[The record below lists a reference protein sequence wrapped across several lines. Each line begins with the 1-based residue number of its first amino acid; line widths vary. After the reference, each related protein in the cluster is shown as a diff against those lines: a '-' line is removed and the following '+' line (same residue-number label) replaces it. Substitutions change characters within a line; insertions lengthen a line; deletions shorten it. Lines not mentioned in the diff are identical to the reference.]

1 MIRTALEFV
10 KRELENYMVERDPDV
25 YRRGSVVDLKP
36 LVNINGEIAVDN
48 EKHITLM
55 QVGVEEERREGKRP
69 YLLPTDDKQFLR
81 LNPPIDLTLYLLFAA
96 HRTDYNTALRELSNV
111 VSFFQ
116 SNAVFDEQKYPSL
129 NSEANAVEKPW
140 EVIERLGFRLYNLS
154 FEQQNNLWSML
165 GAKYL
170 PSVVYKMQLLTVFET
185 RGKEKVPPV
194 AELNFTES

>member
-96 HRTDYNTALRELSNV
+96 HRTDYNTALRDLSNV

-170 PSVVYKMQLLTVFET
+170 PSVVYKMQLLTV
-185 RGKEKVPPV
+185 
-194 AELNFTES
+194 